1 MSPILDVQRRFR
13 ELGRIRMGERG
24 AKGQPVRLDTW
35 RLTSGNRGL
44 LDEAAALWGGEV
56 RVWEGAPTEGQW
68 ELTTATAEL
77 PIIIPPG
84 RDPVSQW
91 MEQWTRGG
99 CSHRCDGRTNVA
111 GDDPVPCSCDP
122 AAPACKPY
130 TRLSVMLPDLPD
142 VGVWRMETHGWNAA
156 AELPG
161 TVELIRAAAES
172 GRFVEGRLRIEE
184 RKQVR
189 DGKTSRFIVPVLDL
203 GVRMRE
209 LASGAPV
216 GALNSP
222 APVGL
227 PAGPDVDT
235 LARGL
240 IETAGDAQELA
251 NALTAVGITRGML
264 TDPATHARATEI
276 ALSVRAA
283 VDLTLPDVEPPGPV
297 WRGDPEDHDGPVAA

>member
-56 RVWEGAPTEGQW
+56 RVWESAPTEGQW

-99 CSHRCDGRTNVA
+99 CTHRCDGRTNVA
-111 GDDPVPCSCDP
+111 PDEPVPCSCDP
-122 AAPACKPY
+122 AQPACKPY

-161 TVELIRAAAES
+161 TVELIRAAAET
-172 GRFVEGRLRIEE
+172 GRFIDGRLRIEE
-184 RKQVR
+184 RKHVR

-209 LASGAPV
+209 LASGATI
-216 GALNSP
+216 GALPQP
-222 APVGL
+222 APAGL
-227 PAGPDVDT
+227 PAGPDT
-235 LARGL
+235 TSLARDL
-240 IETAGDAQELA
+240 IEVAGDAQELA
-251 NALTAVGITRGML
+251 NALKAAGITRDML
-264 TDPATHARATEI
+264 TDEGTYARAH
-276 ALSVRAA
+276 ALALEVRAA
-283 VDLTLPDVEPPGPV
+283 VDLTLPALDEGPV
-297 WRGDPEDHDGPVAA
+297 WHGDPDDHDAGVAA